1 MRENIGLF
9 RGLDPSSE
17 RFKWAYG
24 GLVLVSDPFTH
35 DDVFNIVDETG
46 KHTQVS
52 PESVGECTG
61 LKDSNG
67 RLIFEN
73 DIVTVKS
80 LAGEYVMYIT
90 FENGEFALRS
100 KEFKSFRAPVRTVE
114 LENTS
119 CEVVGFMHDNTELYN
134 CNADPAIGGG
144 RS

>member
-17 RFKWAYG
+17 RFKWVYG

-46 KHTQVS
+46 KHTQVA

-73 DIVTVKS
+73 DIVSIGGAVLEEALYVVFEDGAFILKS
-80 LAGEYVMYIT
+80 LAHEYYRA
-90 FENGEFALRS
+90 ALRL
-100 KEFKSFRAPVRTVE
+100 VRNEQYHSRVI
-114 LENTS
+114 
-119 CEVVGFMHDNTELYN
+119 GFMHDGKELYEN
-134 CNADPAIGGG
+134 
-144 RS
+144 

>member
-17 RFKWAYG
+17 RFKWVYG

-46 KHTQVS
+46 KHTQVV

-73 DIVTVKS
+73 DIVVVKS
-80 LAGEYVMYIT
+80 LAGENVMHIT
-90 FENGEFALRS
+90 FEDGEFALRS
-100 KEFKSFRAPVRTVE
+100 KEYPSFRAPVLTVT
-114 LENTS
+114 LENIE
-119 CEVVGFMHDNTELYN
+119 CKVVGFMHDGTELYE
-134 CNADPAIGGG
+134 A
-144 RS
+144 

>member
-9 RGLDPSSE
+9 RGLGPSSE
-17 RFKWAYG
+17 RFKWVYG

-73 DIVTVKS
+73 DIVAVKS
-80 LAGEYVMYIT
+80 LSRETVMHIT
-90 FENGEFALRS
+90 FEDGEFALRR
-100 KEFKSFRAPVRTVE
+100 KEYPSFKAPVRTVR
-114 LENTS
+114 LENTE
-119 CEVVGFMHDNTELYN
+119 CKVIGFMLDGTELYK
-134 CNADPAIGGG
+134 A
-144 RS
+144 